1 MKQPT
6 FISVALLATT
16 ILMLLSPITIKAEDG
31 NSIAQQREWAAKGD
45 SCMKAYDNFH
55 ALQYYSKLNDEFIN
69 QNASI
74 ARNMAELYHLSGRT
88 SAWFDMLQRI
98 DKDSVTYKDLRSMF
112 FASRSNENEMFMYL
126 YGDSILRINPYD
138 SEIALSLAS
147 YFNDNGHPDISYTFC
162 RDYLKNDSTNLSILR
177 QYGYASHLLGHAQ
190 TAYETYK
197 KLEANGFE
205 NYESALI
212 IGVSLIKLDSTWAA
226 RDYLYKAV
234 ELRTDNEYASLM
246 HLGNVEIAC
255 GNYRY
260 GVSYLQQAIDV
271 LKPDNNTMYSLLYS
285 IAEGYYG
292 AQKYEEAAK
301 TFLECAKYKSDK
313 PILYYN
319 IAQMCK
325 GLKDPKKELTYIN
338 KFLDKSHL
346 LEDTPDNK
354 KMIADMQERMEYLA
368 KNGVR

>member
-1 MKQPT
+1 MRI
-6 FISVALLATT
+6 ISTIFTLL
-16 ILMLLSPITIKAEDG
+16 ILLYPITSKAEDG

-88 SAWFDMLQRI
+88 SAWLDMLQRI

-112 FASRSNENEMFMYL
+112 FACKSNKDDNIIAF

-147 YFNDNGHPDISYTFC
+147 YFNDNGQPEISCMFC
-162 RDYLKNDSTNLSILR
+162 RNYLKNDSTNLSILR
-177 QYGYASHLLGHAQ
+177 QYGYASHLLGDAQ

-197 KLEANGFE
+197 KLEANGFD

-212 IGVSLIKLDSTWAA
+212 IGVSLVRLDSTWAS
-226 RDYLYKAV
+226 RPYLRKAV
-234 ELRTDNEYASLM
+234 ERRKGNEYASLM
-246 HLGNVEIAC
+246 HLGNVNIAC
-255 GNYRY
+255 GEYGE
-260 GVSYLQQAIDV
+260 GVSHLEKAIDV
-271 LKPDNNTMYSLLYS
+271 INPDGNTMYSLLYS

-292 AQKYEEAAK
+292 MNNYKQAAK
-301 TFLECAKYKSDK
+301 AFSECTKYKSEK

-325 GLKDPKKELTYIN
+325 GMKDNKKELKYIN
-338 KFLDKSHL
+338 IFLDKKQY
-346 LEDTPDNK
+346 LEDTPENK
-354 KMIADMQERMEYLA
+354 KLVNVMQERLEYLE
-368 KNGVR
+368 KIGVK